1 MSHLQDE
8 KSFPQEG
15 QPHIPPRHSPQEGAA
30 MDPSLP
36 QAGALMSG
44 LRGRSEAGGSPTLLM
59 PGSTPLTSQ
68 QHDQMADG
76 SQAEQPGE
84 RWKSHG

>member
-1 MSHLQDE
+1 
-8 KSFPQEG
+8 
-15 QPHIPPRHSPQEGAA
+15 

-68 QHDQMADG
+68 QHGQMADG

>member
-1 MSHLQDE
+1 
-8 KSFPQEG
+8 
-15 QPHIPPRHSPQEGAA
+15 

-68 QHDQMADG
+68 QHGQMADG
-76 SQAEQPGE
+76 SQAEQPGG
-84 RWKSHG
+84 R